1 MNKNNYYDQI
11 ISNIEDFINKKE
23 YYKASEIVEN
33 ELNMP
38 YIPLDFE
45 DKLFNIKK
53 SLSSRFS
60 DNRNNKYNSISID
73 WYFDF
78 LINKENDFFDKFE
91 IIKEFDKFNLKNNF
105 SILKQIFSNQEINDL
120 LKLKLLLIIKR
131 QEIKENIDIL
141 FNDGKKENF
150 NLEAIDDFYLNDD
163 FLKDSKLIELFL
175 FKDPVIK
182 NFSFLILE
190 IFYLFELRKR
200 PILDKKKN
208 FFYLK
213 SIYISAVFFR
223 NKNLQ
228 NLVKKEI
235 LDYEFFILEIRNFF
249 INFNLKK

>member
-11 ISNIEDFINKKE
+11 IFDIKDFINKKE
-23 YYKASEIVEN
+23 YDKASKIIED

-53 SLSSRFS
+53 NLSLKFN
-60 DNRNNKYNSISID
+60 DDRNKKYNSISIA

-78 LINKENDFFDKFE
+78 LRNEKIDFFEKFE
-91 IIKEFDKFNLKNNF
+91 IIKNFDSFNLRNNF
-105 SILKQIFSNQEINDL
+105 LILKKIFFDTKINDL

-131 QEIKENIDIL
+131 QEIKKDIDIL
-141 FNDGKKENF
+141 FSDGKKENF
-150 NLEAIDDFYLNDD
+150 NLEKIEDFYLNKN
-163 FLKDSKLIELFL
+163 FLEDLNLIEIFL

-190 IFYLFELRKR
+190 IFYIFELRK
-200 PILDKKKN
+200 KN
-208 FFYLK
+208 IWNKEKNLFYLK
-213 SIYISAVFFR
+213 SMYISAIFFQ
-223 NKNLQ
+223 NQNLQ
-228 NLVKKEI
+228 NLIKKEI
-235 LDYEFFILEIRNFF
+235 LDYESFILEIRNFF